1 MALAQSMGSQSDDN
15 GARRPRPLPSQARH
29 MLVSAEKPPL
39 SMGTGAFKNKTT
51 FALMMFSV
59 FKTVCS
65 WALGPA
71 PGIRER

>member
-15 GARRPRPLPSQARH
+15 GARRPRPLPSQAWH

-51 FALMMFSV
+51 FALTV
-59 FKTVCS
+59 F
-65 WALGPA
+65 
-71 PGIRER
+71 